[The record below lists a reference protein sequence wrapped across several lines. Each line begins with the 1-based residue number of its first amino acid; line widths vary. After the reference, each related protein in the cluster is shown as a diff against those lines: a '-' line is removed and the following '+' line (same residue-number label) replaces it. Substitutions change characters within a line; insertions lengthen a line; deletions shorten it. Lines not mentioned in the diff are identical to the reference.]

1 MLESMYPLWSFVI
14 SVLIAQGV
22 KPLMAYPH
30 KKKWNWKLI
39 FSSGGYPSSH
49 TAGVASLC
57 MAVGLNYRFDSPLFA
72 ITLAFAAIVSYD
84 AANVRYYAGKNIM
97 ITKHIIQEL
106 KNKSLIEVDENI
118 YEEPMK
124 EVLGHKWSEV
134 LAGAFLGILIALI
147 LYLVRS

>member
-1 MLESMYPLWSFVI
+1 
-14 SVLIAQGV
+14 
-22 KPLMAYPH
+22 
-30 KKKWNWKLI
+30 
-39 FSSGGYPSSH
+39 
-49 TAGVASLC
+49 
-57 MAVGLNYRFDSPLFA
+57 
-72 ITLAFAAIVSYD
+72 
-84 AANVRYYAGKNIM
+84 M

-106 KNKSLIEVDENI
+106 KNKSLIEVDESI

>member
-97 ITKHIIQEL
+97 ITIEQSIKTYAKSIKDVKPFYNWAIKKTFKTSGKIQ
-106 KNKSLIEVDENI
+106 KT
-118 YEEPMK
+118 
-124 EVLGHKWSEV
+124 
-134 LAGAFLGILIALI
+134 LAI
-147 LYLVRS
+147 